1 MNCLRFRVELMGRG
15 VESEIWGKEE
25 PGWVLGGA
33 SERPLGCPGVDIE
46 PMIGAQGRGEIRM

>member
-1 MNCLRFRVELMGRG
+1 MGRG

-25 PGWVLGGA
+25 PGGVLGGA